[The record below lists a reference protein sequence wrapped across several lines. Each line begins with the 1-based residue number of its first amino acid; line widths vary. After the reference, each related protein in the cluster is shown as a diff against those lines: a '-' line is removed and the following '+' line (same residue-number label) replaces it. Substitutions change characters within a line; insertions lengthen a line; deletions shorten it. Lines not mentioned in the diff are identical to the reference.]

1 MAIRMVKVEDGYN
14 LESELVQLNSTK
26 GALNL
31 VASGE
36 DSSIEISSASGP
48 ALLRAGAASVE
59 LAGGDSEGSSIHL
72 NPGLGGL
79 INLYSGKGSQGTHLL
94 LDDKG
99 VLVSTGDP
107 VNRTTLQLTGDSTK
121 IQMGLPGL
129 GSLFSMTKDSISLK
143 VGTVE
148 LSITSDGIAA
158 KVMATKVE
166 ISAQGVAEQA
176 GPSKR
181 ALGPQGHELK
191 SAETGVT
198 IGPASLEMK
207 GPILKM
213 GCDAMLDCKAPI
225 VMDAADGIR
234 QAKSG
239 VCMMQ

>member
-1 MAIRMVKVEDGYN
+1 MAIRMVKVDEGYN
-14 LESELVQLNSTK
+14 LESDQVQLNSTQ

-31 VASGE
+31 VASGKE
-36 DSSIEISSASGP
+36 SSIEISSASGP

-59 LAGGDSEGSSIHL
+59 LTGGNSEASSIHL

-79 INLYSGKGSQGTHLL
+79 INLYSGKDTQGTHFL

-121 IQMGLPGL
+121 IQMGLPGV
-129 GSLFSMTKDSISLK
+129 GSLFSITKDSISLK

-148 LSITSDGIAA
+148 LSITPEGIAA
-158 KVMATKVE
+158 KVMTTKFE

-181 ALGPQGHELK
+181 SLGLEGHELK

-198 IGPASLEMK
+198 IGPASLELK
-207 GPILKM
+207 GPILKLA
-213 GCDAMLDCKAPI
+213 GDAMLDCKAPI
-225 VMDAADGIR
+225 VADSADGIR
-234 QAKSG
+234 QTKSG
-239 VCMMQ
+239 VSMML